1 MSLLVAILIDGIIY
15 ASWLFIVAAGLTL
28 IYGVMRVLNMAH
40 GSFYAI
46 GAYASAS
53 LTGWYF
59 AHGLPPYASFAFIM
73 AGAVI
78 AGVIAGIITER
89 GILKFLY
96 GRPEIVMML
105 VTYGILLVFEDVIT
119 LIWGVQSYYAYQPYG
134 LLGNVDIAGITFVNY
149 DFAMVGVAILIA
161 GALWWWLN
169 RSRHGK
175 LLRMVIHDR
184 EAAVAMGID
193 VRRLFIVTFAIGAGL
208 GALGGG
214 VAAPSI
220 AVSPG
225 LGIEVIVLAFAVV
238 VTGGLGSI
246 QGALLGA
253 TLIGLARSA
262 AVNLLPQAELF
273 VVYAVM
279 AAVLVF
285 RPRGLFALAAA
296 RKI

>member
-1 MSLLVAILIDGIIY
+1 MSLLAAILIDGIIY

-46 GAYASAS
+46 GAYTSAS

-59 AHGLPPYASFAFIM
+59 AHGLPPYGSFLVIM
-73 AGAVI
+73 AGAVA
-78 AGVIAGIITER
+78 AGIIAGIATER

-96 GRPEIVMML
+96 GRPEVIMVL

-119 LIWGVQSYYAYQPYG
+119 LLWGVQSYYAYQPYG

-149 DFAMVGVAILIA
+149 DFAMVGVALIIA
-161 GALWWWLN
+161 AALWWWLS

-246 QGALLGA
+246 PGALLGA
-253 TLIGLARSA
+253 ALIGLARSA

-285 RPRGLFALAAA
+285 RPRGLFALAAV